1 MAINN
6 KRITVSDLDFDSIK
20 ANLKTFLQGQS
31 EFSDYDFEGS
41 GLSVLLDVLAYNTHY
56 NGVYTNLAVNEMFLD
71 SASKRASVVSLA
83 KMLGYVP
90 RSAKCSSAIVNA
102 TITAPTAAPGTVT
115 LPANQAFNTS
125 IDGVSYTF
133 YNRSAVTVAR
143 NTAGNYTFANLPIVE
158 GTPLQYKY
166 TVAAG
171 VRYILPNA
179 NIDID
184 TLTVR
189 VQENANSDLF
199 EVHTR
204 AENLTEATT
213 STRVYFIKEIDDG
226 LYEISFGDGVIGRQ
240 LDNGNVIT
248 LDYFVSNLDNANGAS
263 NFTYGGSSLLGSS
276 LSVSIV
282 SRATGGAASEGIDS
296 IKFNAPRLYAAQNR
310 AVTPDDYKAIILS
323 QFPDAASVAVWGGE
337 DNDPPIYGKTYICVK
352 PNDASKLTNLQKE
365 FIVNN
370 ILNQRNIVSITP
382 EIIDPEYFNI
392 KVTCFVYYNP
402 RETTK
407 TPTQIETIV
416 KNQILNYNDT
426 ELEKFDGVL
435 RFSKLSRIIDAA
447 DPAITNN
454 ISRIMVRRQFTPVF
468 NISSEYKLNLIN
480 PISQDGGKQG
490 DVFASTGFFI
500 PNSTLVHYLDD
511 DSFGN
516 VRLYYNGPDGTI
528 ADRVIVNP
536 SIGTIEYEAGRVVVR
551 NLTITALNDVIF
563 EMQVKPESYDV
574 VSALNQIVQ
583 IDPTLLT
590 VEAIADQT
598 SNGDLRA
605 GYNYDFQSIRS

>member
-6 KRITVSDLDFDSIK
+6 KRITVSDLDFDTIK

-90 RSAKCSSAIVNA
+90 RSAKCATAVVNVTVTSPTSS
-102 TITAPTAAPGTVT
+102 PGTVT

-133 YNRSAVTVAR
+133 YNRSAVTTAR
-143 NTAGNYTFANLPIVE
+143 NTAGNYTFSNLTIVE

-166 TVAAG
+166 TVANG
-171 VRYILPNA
+171 VRYIIPNA
-179 NIDID
+179 NMDID

-199 EVHTR
+199 EVFVR
-204 AENLTEATT
+204 AETITEATG
-213 STRVYFIKEIDDG
+213 STKVYFIKEIDDG
-226 LYEISFGDGVIGRQ
+226 LYEISFGDGVIGHPIN
-240 LDNGNVIT
+240 NGNVVT
-248 LDYFVSNLDNANGAS
+248 LDYLVSDLDAPNTAS
-263 NFTYGGSSLLGSS
+263 NFTYGGVNLLGSG
-276 LSVSIV
+276 LSVTTV
-282 SRATGGAASEGIDS
+282 SRATGGAASEDINS

-323 QFPDAASVAVWGGE
+323 QFPEAASVAVWGGE
-337 DNDPPIYGKTYICVK
+337 DNDPPVYGKTYICIK
-352 PNDASKLTNLQKE
+352 PQEASKLTNLQKE
-365 FIVNN
+365 FVVNN
-370 ILNQRNIVSITP
+370 ILQQRNIVSITP

-392 KVTCFVYYNP
+392 KVTSFVYYNP

-416 KNQILNYNDT
+416 RDAIMNYNNT

-454 ISRIMVRRQFTPVF
+454 TSRIMVRRQFAPAY

-500 PNSTLVHYLDD
+500 PNSTQVHYLDD
-511 DSFGN
+511 DANGN
-516 VRLYYNGPDGTI
+516 VRLYYVGPNFDK
-528 ADRVIVNP
+528 VIVDP

-551 NLTITALNDVIF
+551 NLTITALDDVIF

-583 IDPTLLT
+583 IDPTLLI

-598 SNGDLRA
+598 ANGDLRA

>member
-6 KRITVSDLDFDSIK
+6 KRITVSDLDFDTIK

-31 EFSDYDFEGS
+31 EFTDYDFEGS

-90 RSAKCSSAIVNA
+90 RSAKCAVAVVNA
-102 TITAPTAAPGTVT
+102 TITAPTSSPSTVT
-115 LPANQAFNTS
+115 LPANQSFNTS

-133 YNRSAVTVAR
+133 YNRSAVTTAR
-143 NTAGNYTFANLPIVE
+143 NTAGNYTFSNLSIIE

-171 VRYILPNA
+171 VRYIIPNA
-179 NIDID
+179 NMDID

-189 VQENANSDLF
+189 VQENANADLF
-199 EVHTR
+199 EVYTR
-204 AENLTEATT
+204 AESLTDVTP
-213 STRVYFIKEIDDG
+213 STKVYFIKEIDDG
-226 LYEISFGDGVIGRQ
+226 LYEISFGNGIIGNQ

-248 LDYFVSNLDNANGAS
+248 LDYFVSGLEAPNGAN
-263 NFTYGGSSLLGSS
+263 NFSYGGTSLLGSN
-276 LSVSIV
+276 LSTSIV
-282 SRATGGAASEGIDS
+282 SRASGGASSENIDS
-296 IKFNAPRLYAAQNR
+296 IKFNAPRMYAAQNR

-323 QFPDAASVAVWGGE
+323 QFPEASSVSVWGGE
-337 DNDPPIYGKTYICVK
+337 DNDPPIYGKTFICVK
-352 PNDASKLTNLQKE
+352 PRDANKLTNLQKE
-365 FIVNN
+365 IIVNN
-370 ILNQRNIVSITP
+370 ILEQKNIVSITP

-402 RETTK
+402 RETIK

-416 KNQILNYNDT
+416 KDAILNYNAT

-435 RFSKLSRIIDAA
+435 RFSKLSRIIDSA

-454 ISRIMVRRQFTPVF
+454 TSRIMVRRQFAPVY

-500 PNSTLVHYLDD
+500 PNSTRVHYLDD
-511 DSFGN
+511 DAVGN
-516 VRLYYNGPDGTI
+516 IRLYYVGPNFDK
-528 ADRVIVNP
+528 VIVDP

-551 NLTITALNDVIF
+551 NLTITALDDVIF

-598 SNGDLRA
+598 ANGDLRA

>member
-1 MAINN
+1 MATNN
-6 KRITVSDLDFDSIK
+6 KRITVSDLDFDTIK

-56 NGVYTNLAVNEMFLD
+56 NGIYTNLAVNEVFLD

-90 RSAKCSSAIVNA
+90 RSAKCATAVVNA
-102 TITAPTAAPGTVT
+102 TITSPTSSPSTVT

-133 YNRSAVTVAR
+133 YNRSAVTTAR
-143 NTAGNYTFANLPIVE
+143 NTSGNYTFSNLNIVE

-171 VRYILPNA
+171 VRYIIPNA
-179 NIDID
+179 NMDID

-189 VQENANSDLF
+189 VQENANSDF
-199 EVHTR
+199 FQVYTR
-204 AENLTEATT
+204 AQSLTDASSTT
-213 STRVYFIKEIDDG
+213 KVYFIKEIDDG
-226 LYEISFGDGVIGRQ
+226 LYEISFGDGVIGQQ
-240 LDNGNVIT
+240 LNNGNVIT
-248 LDYFVSNLDNANGAS
+248 LDYFVSGLADANSAG
-263 NFTYGGSSLLGSS
+263 NFTYGGTSLLGSN
-276 LSVSIV
+276 LSVTTV
-282 SRATGGAASEGIDS
+282 SRAMGGASPEDINS
-296 IKFNAPRLYAAQNR
+296 IKYNAPRMYAAQNR

-323 QFPDAASVAVWGGE
+323 QFPEAASVAVWGGE
-337 DNDPPIYGKTYICVK
+337 DNDPPVYGKTFICIK
-352 PNDASKLTNLQKE
+352 PRDASKLTNLQKA
-365 FIVNN
+365 FVVNN
-370 ILNQRNIVSITP
+370 ILEQRNIVSITP

-392 KVTCFVYYNP
+392 KVTSFVYYNP

-416 KNQILNYNDT
+416 KDAILNYNAT

-435 RFSKLSRIIDAA
+435 RFSKLSRIIDSA

-454 ISRIMVRRQFTPVF
+454 TSRIMVRRQFAPVY

-490 DVFASTGFFI
+490 DVFASTGFFV
-500 PNSTLVHYLDD
+500 PNSTRVHYLDD
-511 DSFGN
+511 DANGN
-516 VRLYYNGPDGTI
+516 IRLYYIGPNFDKVI
-528 ADRVIVNP
+528 ADP
-536 SIGTIEYEAGRVVVR
+536 AIGTIDYEAGRVVVR
-551 NLTITALNDVIF
+551 NLTITALDDVIF

-583 IDPTLLT
+583 IDPTILI

-598 SNGDLRA
+598 ANGDLRA

>member
-90 RSAKCSSAIVNA
+90 RSAKCATAIVNA
-102 TITAPTAAPGTVT
+102 TVTSPTSFPGTIT

-133 YNRSAVTVAR
+133 YNRSDVTVAR
-143 NTAGNYTFANLPIVE
+143 DTNGNYTFTNLPIVE

-166 TVAAG
+166 TVADG
-171 VRYILPNA
+171 LRYIVPNA
-179 NIDID
+179 NVDID

-189 VQENANSDLF
+189 IQENANSDLF
-199 EVHTR
+199 EVYTR
-204 AENLTEATT
+204 SEKITDVT
-213 STRVYFIKEIDDG
+213 STTKVYFIKEIDDG
-226 LYEISFGDGVIGRQ
+226 LYEISFGNGILGTE
-240 LDNGNVIT
+240 LAIGNVVTI
-248 LDYFVSNLDNANGAS
+248 DYFVSSLDAPNSAF
-263 NFTYGGSSLLGSS
+263 NFTYGGSSLFGGG
-276 LSVSIV
+276 LSVTTT
-282 SRATGGAASEGIDS
+282 SRATGGASSEDINS
-296 IKFNAPRLYAAQNR
+296 IKFNAPRMYSAQNR

-323 QFPDAASVAVWGGE
+323 QFPEAASVSVWGGE
-337 DNDPPIYGKTYICVK
+337 DNDPPIYGKTFICIK
-352 PNDASKLTNLQKE
+352 PTDANKLTTLQKQ
-365 FIVNN
+365 FITNN
-370 ILNQRNIVSITP
+370 ILEQRNIVSITP
-382 EIIDPEYFNI
+382 ELVDPEYFNI
-392 KVTCFVYYNP
+392 KVTSFVYYNP

-407 TPTQIETIV
+407 TTSQIETIV
-416 KNQILNYNDT
+416 KNAILNYNTT
-426 ELEKFDGVL
+426 ELERFSGVL
-435 RFSKLSRIIDAA
+435 RFSKLSRIIDSA

-454 ISRIMVRRQFTPVF
+454 TTRIMVRREFTPVY
-468 NISSEYKLNLIN
+468 NISSQYKLNLIN

-490 DVFASTGFFI
+490 EVFLSTGFYI
-500 PNSTLVHYLDD
+500 PNSTEVHYLDD
-511 DSFGN
+511 DSNGN
-516 VRLYYNGPDGTI
+516 IRLYYVSSNFDK
-528 ADRVIVNP
+528 VIVNP

-551 NLTITALNDVIF
+551 NLIITALDDPIF
-563 EMQVKPESYDV
+563 ELQVKPESYDV

-583 IDPTLLT
+583 IDPTLLV

-598 SNGDLRA
+598 ANGDLRA
-605 GYNYDFQSIRS
+605 GYNYEFQSIRS

>member
-6 KRITVSDLDFDSIK
+6 KRITVSDLDFDTIK
-20 ANLKTFLQGQS
+20 ANLKTFLQGQT

-90 RSAKCSSAIVNA
+90 RSAKCATAVVNA
-102 TITAPTAAPGTVT
+102 TITAPTSSPSTIT
-115 LPANQAFNTS
+115 LPVNQPFNTS

-133 YNRSAVTVAR
+133 YNRSAVTTAR
-143 NTAGNYTFANLPIVE
+143 NTAGNYTFSNLSIVE
-158 GTPLQYKY
+158 GTPLEFKY
-166 TVAAG
+166 TAATG
-171 VRYILPNA
+171 VRYIIPNA
-179 NIDID
+179 NMDID

-189 VQENANSDLF
+189 VQENANSDIF
-199 EVHTR
+199 QVYTR
-204 AENLTEATT
+204 AESLTDVTPTT
-213 STRVYFIKEIDDG
+213 KVYFIKEIDDG
-226 LYEISFGDGVIGRQ
+226 LYEISFGNGILGNEIVT
-240 LDNGNVIT
+240 GNVIT
-248 LDYFVSNLDNANGAS
+248 LNYFVSNLDAPNSAF
-263 NFTYGGSSLLGSS
+263 NFTYGGTSLLGSN
-276 LSVSIV
+276 LSTTTV
-282 SRATGGAASEGIDS
+282 SRATGGAASEDINS
-296 IKFNAPRLYAAQNR
+296 IKFNAPRMYAAQNR
-310 AVTPDDYKAIILS
+310 AVTPEDYKAIILS
-323 QFPDAASVAVWGGE
+323 QFPEASSVAVWGGE
-337 DNDPPIYGKTYICVK
+337 NNDPPIYGKTFICVK
-352 PNDASKLTNLQKE
+352 PRDANKLTNLQKE
-365 FIVNN
+365 IIVNN
-370 ILNQRNIVSITP
+370 ILDQRNIVSITP

-392 KVTCFVYYNP
+392 KVTSFVYYNP

-416 KNQILNYNDT
+416 KDAILNYNNTD
-426 ELEKFDGVL
+426 LEKFDGVL

-447 DPAITNN
+447 DPAIVNN
-454 ISRIMVRRQFTPVF
+454 TSRIMVRRQFAPVY

-500 PNSTLVHYLDD
+500 PNSTRVHYLDD
-511 DSFGN
+511 DAVGN
-516 VRLYYNGPDGTI
+516 IRLYYIGPNFDK
-528 ADRVIVNP
+528 VIVDA
-536 SIGTIEYEAGRVVVR
+536 SIGTIDYEAGRVVVR
-551 NLTITALNDVIF
+551 NLTITALDDVIF

-583 IDPTLLT
+583 IDPTLLI

-598 SNGDLRA
+598 INGDLRA

>member
-56 NGVYTNLAVNEMFLD
+56 NGVYTNLAVNEVFLD

-90 RSAKCSSAIVNA
+90 RSAKCARAVVNA
-102 TITAPTAAPGTVT
+102 TITAPTSSPGTVT

-133 YNRSAVTVAR
+133 YNRSAVTTAR
-143 NTAGNYTFANLPIVE
+143 NTAGNYAFSNLSIVE

-171 VRYILPNA
+171 VRYIIPNA
-179 NIDID
+179 NMDID

-189 VQENANSDLF
+189 VQENANADLF
-199 EVHTR
+199 EVYTR
-204 AENLTEATT
+204 AESLTAAT
-213 STRVYFIKEIDDG
+213 STTKVYFIKEIDDG
-226 LYEISFGDGVIGRQ
+226 LYEISFGDGVLGQQ

-248 LDYFVSNLDNANGAS
+248 LDYFVSDLEAANSAG
-263 NFTYGGSSLLGSS
+263 NFTYGGTSLLGSG
-276 LSVSIV
+276 LSVTTV
-282 SRATGGAASEGIDS
+282 SRATGGASPEDINS
-296 IKFNAPRLYAAQNR
+296 IKFNAPRMYAAQNR

-323 QFPDAASVAVWGGE
+323 QFPEAASVAVWGGE
-337 DNDPPIYGKTYICVK
+337 DNDPPVFGKTFICIK
-352 PNDASKLTNLQKE
+352 PQEASKLTNLQKE
-365 FIVNN
+365 FVVNN
-370 ILNQRNIVSITP
+370 ILEQRNIVSITP

-392 KVTCFVYYNP
+392 KVTSFVYYNP

-416 KNQILNYNDT
+416 KDAILNYNAT

-435 RFSKLSRIIDAA
+435 RFSKLSRIIDSA
-447 DPAITNN
+447 DPAIINN
-454 ISRIMVRRQFTPVF
+454 TSRIMVRRQFAPVF

-500 PNSTLVHYLDD
+500 PNSTQVHYLDD
-511 DSFGN
+511 DAVGN
-516 VRLYYNGPDGTI
+516 VRLYYVGPNFDK
-528 ADRVIVNP
+528 VIVDP

-551 NLTITALNDVIF
+551 NLTITALDDVIF

-583 IDPTLLT
+583 IDPTLLI

-598 SNGDLRA
+598 ANGDLRA

>member
-1 MAINN
+1 MATNN
-6 KRITVSDLDFDSIK
+6 KRITVSDLDFDTIK

-56 NGVYTNLAVNEMFLD
+56 NGVYTNLAVNEVFLD

-90 RSAKCSSAIVNA
+90 RSAKCATAIVNT
-102 TITAPTAAPGTVT
+102 TITAPTSSPGTVT

-133 YNRSAVTVAR
+133 YNRSAVTTAR
-143 NTAGNYTFANLPIVE
+143 NTAGNYVFSNLPIVE

-166 TVAAG
+166 TVASG
-171 VRYILPNA
+171 VRYIIPNA
-179 NIDID
+179 NMDID

-189 VQENANSDLF
+189 VQENANADF
-199 EVHTR
+199 FQVYTR
-204 AENLTEATT
+204 AESLTDAT
-213 STRVYFIKEIDDG
+213 STTKVYFIKEIDDG
-226 LYEISFGDGVIGRQ
+226 LYEISFGDGVLGQQ

-248 LDYFVSNLDNANGAS
+248 LDYFVSGLETANTAG
-263 NFTYGGSSLLGSS
+263 NFTYGGTSLLGSG
-276 LSVSIV
+276 LSVTTV
-282 SRATGGAASEGIDS
+282 SRAVGGASPEDINS
-296 IKFNAPRLYAAQNR
+296 IKYNAPRMYAAQNR

-323 QFPDAASVAVWGGE
+323 QFPEAASVSVWGGE
-337 DNDPPIYGKTYICVK
+337 DNDPPIYGKTFICVK
-352 PNDASKLTNLQKE
+352 PRDASKLTNLQKE

-370 ILNQRNIVSITP
+370 ILQQRNIVSITP

-392 KVTCFVYYNP
+392 KVTSFVYYNP

-416 KNQILNYNDT
+416 KDAILNYNAT

-435 RFSKLSRIIDAA
+435 RFSKLSRIIDSA
-447 DPAITNN
+447 DPAIINN
-454 ISRIMVRRQFTPVF
+454 TSRIMVRRQFAPVY

-500 PNSTLVHYLDD
+500 PNSTRVHYLDD
-511 DSFGN
+511 DANGN
-516 VRLYYNGPDGTI
+516 IRLYYIGPNFDKVI
-528 ADRVIVNP
+528 ADP
-536 SIGTIEYEAGRVVVR
+536 AIGTIEYEAGRVIVR
-551 NLTITALNDVIF
+551 NLTITALDDVIF

-583 IDPTLLT
+583 IDPTLLI

-598 SNGDLRA
+598 ANGDLRA

>member
-1 MAINN
+1 MATNN

-41 GLSVLLDVLAYNTHY
+41 GFAVLLDVLAYNTHY
-56 NGVYTNLAVNEMFLD
+56 NGIYTNLAVNEVFLD

-90 RSAKCSSAIVNA
+90 RSAKCATAVVNA
-102 TITAPTAAPGTVT
+102 QITAPTSSPSTVT

-125 IDGVSYTF
+125 IDGQSYTF
-133 YNRSAVTVAR
+133 YNRSAVTTSR
-143 NTAGNYTFANLPIVE
+143 NTAGNYAFPNLVLVE
-158 GTPLQYKY
+158 GTPLQFKY
-166 TVAAG
+166 TVAPG
-171 VRYILPNA
+171 VRYVIPNA
-179 NIDID
+179 NMDID

-189 VQENANSDLF
+189 VQENANSSLF
-199 EVHTR
+199 EVFTR
-204 AENLTEATT
+204 AESLTSTTATT
-213 STRVYFIKEIDDG
+213 KVYFIKEIDDG
-226 LYEISFGDGVIGRQ
+226 LYEVSFGNGIIGQ
-240 LDNGNVIT
+240 ALSNGNVIT
-248 LDYFVSNLDNANGAS
+248 FDYFVSELDEPNKAS
-263 NFTYGGSSLLGSS
+263 NFTYGGTSLLGST
-276 LSVSIV
+276 LSVTTV
-282 SRATGGAASEGIDS
+282 SAAAGGAPAEDINS
-296 IKFNAPRLYAAQNR
+296 IKFNAPRMYAAQNR

-323 QFPDAASVAVWGGE
+323 QFPEAASVAVWGGE
-337 DNDPPIYGKTYICVK
+337 DNDPPVYGKTFICIK
-352 PNDASKLTNLQKE
+352 PRDASKLTNLQKE
-365 FIVNN
+365 FVVNN
-370 ILNQRNIVSITP
+370 ILEQRNIVSITP

-392 KVTCFVYYNP
+392 KVTSFVYYNP

-416 KNQILNYNDT
+416 KDAILNYNAT

-435 RFSKLSRIIDAA
+435 RFSKLSRIIDSA

-454 ISRIMVRRQFTPVF
+454 TSRIMVRRQFAPVY

-500 PNSTLVHYLDD
+500 PNSTQVHYLDD

-516 VRLYYNGPDGTI
+516 VRLYYIGPNFDK
-528 ADRVIVNP
+528 VIVNP

-551 NLTITALNDVIF
+551 NLTITSLDDVIF

-583 IDPTLLT
+583 IDPTLLE

-598 SNGDLRA
+598 ANGDLRA

>member
-6 KRITVSDLDFDSIK
+6 KRITVSDLDFDTIK
-20 ANLKTFLQGQS
+20 ANLKTFLQGQT

-90 RSAKCSSAIVNA
+90 RSAKCATAVVNA
-102 TITAPTAAPGTVT
+102 TITAPTSSPSTIT
-115 LPANQAFNTS
+115 LPVNQPFNTS

-133 YNRSAVTVAR
+133 YNRSAVTTAR
-143 NTAGNYTFANLPIVE
+143 NTAGNYTFSNLSIVE
-158 GTPLQYKY
+158 GTPLEFKY
-166 TVAAG
+166 TAATG
-171 VRYILPNA
+171 VRYIIPNA
-179 NIDID
+179 NMDID

-189 VQENANSDLF
+189 VQENANSDIF
-199 EVHTR
+199 QVYTR
-204 AENLTEATT
+204 AESLTDVTPTT
-213 STRVYFIKEIDDG
+213 KVYFIKEIDDG
-226 LYEISFGDGVIGRQ
+226 LYEISFGNGILGNEIVT
-240 LDNGNVIT
+240 GNVIT
-248 LDYFVSNLDNANGAS
+248 LNYFVSNLDAPNSAF
-263 NFTYGGSSLLGSS
+263 NFTYGGTSLLGSN
-276 LSVSIV
+276 LSTTTV
-282 SRATGGAASEGIDS
+282 SRATGGAASEDINS
-296 IKFNAPRLYAAQNR
+296 IKFNAPRMYAAQNR
-310 AVTPDDYKAIILS
+310 AVTPEDYKAIILS
-323 QFPDAASVAVWGGE
+323 QFPEASSVAVWGGE
-337 DNDPPIYGKTYICVK
+337 NNDPPIYGKTFICVK
-352 PNDASKLTNLQKE
+352 PRDANKLTNLQKE
-365 FIVNN
+365 IIVNN
-370 ILNQRNIVSITP
+370 ILDQRNIVSITP

-392 KVTCFVYYNP
+392 KVTSFVYYNP

-416 KNQILNYNDT
+416 KDAILNYNNTD
-426 ELEKFDGVL
+426 LEKFDGVL

-447 DPAITNN
+447 DPAIVNN
-454 ISRIMVRRQFTPVF
+454 TSRIMVRRQFAPVY

-500 PNSTLVHYLDD
+500 PNSTRVHYLDD
-511 DSFGN
+511 DAAGN
-516 VRLYYNGPDGTI
+516 IRLYYVGPNFDK
-528 ADRVIVNP
+528 VIVDA
-536 SIGTIEYEAGRVVVR
+536 SIGTIDYEAGRVVVR
-551 NLTITALNDVIF
+551 NLTITALDDVIF

-583 IDPTLLT
+583 IDPTLLI

-598 SNGDLRA
+598 INGDLRA

>member
-6 KRITVSDLDFDSIK
+6 KRITVSDLDFDTIK

-56 NGVYTNLAVNEMFLD
+56 NGVYTNLAVNEVFLD

-90 RSAKCSSAIVNA
+90 RSAKCARAVVNA
-102 TITAPTAAPGTVT
+102 TITTPTSSPSTVT

-133 YNRSAVTVAR
+133 YNRSAVTAAR
-143 NTAGNYTFANLPIVE
+143 NTAGNYVFSNLPIVE

-166 TVAAG
+166 TVASG
-171 VRYILPNA
+171 VRYIIPNA
-179 NIDID
+179 NMDID

-189 VQENANSDLF
+189 VQENANTDF
-199 EVHTR
+199 FQVYTR
-204 AENLTEATT
+204 AESLTAASSTT
-213 STRVYFIKEIDDG
+213 KVYFIKEIDDG
-226 LYEISFGDGVIGRQ
+226 LYEISFGDGVIGQQ

-248 LDYFVSNLDNANGAS
+248 LDYFVSGLETANTAGD
-263 NFTYGGSSLLGSS
+263 FTYGGTSLLGSS
-276 LSVSIV
+276 LSVTTV
-282 SRATGGAASEGIDS
+282 SRATGGASPEDINS
-296 IKFNAPRLYAAQNR
+296 IKFNAPRMYAAQNR
-310 AVTPDDYKAIILS
+310 AVTPEDYKAIILS
-323 QFPDAASVAVWGGE
+323 QFPEASSVTVWGGE
-337 DNDPPIYGKTYICVK
+337 DNDPPVYGKTFICIK
-352 PNDASKLTNLQKE
+352 PRDASKLTNLQKQ
-365 FIVNN
+365 FVVNN
-370 ILNQRNIVSITP
+370 ILEQRNIVSITP

-392 KVTCFVYYNP
+392 KVTSFVYYNP

-416 KNQILNYNDT
+416 KDAILNYNAT

-435 RFSKLSRIIDAA
+435 RFSKLSRIIDSA
-447 DPAITNN
+447 DPAIVNN
-454 ISRIMVRRQFTPVF
+454 TSRIMVRRQFAPVF
-468 NISSEYKLNLIN
+468 NISSEYRLNLIN

-500 PNSTLVHYLDD
+500 PNSTQVHYLDD

-516 VRLYYNGPDGTI
+516 IRLYYIGPNFDKVI
-528 ADRVIVNP
+528 ADP
-536 SIGTIEYEAGRVVVR
+536 AIGTIEYEAGRVVVR
-551 NLTITALNDVIF
+551 NLTITALDDVIF

-583 IDPTLLT
+583 IDPTLLQ

-598 SNGDLRA
+598 INGDLRA

>member
-6 KRITVSDLDFDSIK
+6 KRITVSDLDFDTIK

-56 NGVYTNLAVNEMFLD
+56 NGIYTNLAVNEMFLD

-90 RSAKCSSAIVNA
+90 RSAKCATAVVNA
-102 TITAPTAAPGTVT
+102 SVTAPTSNPSTVT

-133 YNRSAVTVAR
+133 YNTSAITTAR
-143 NTAGNYTFANLPIVE
+143 NTSGNYVFSNLNIIE

-166 TVAAG
+166 TAAPG
-171 VRYILPNA
+171 VRYIIPNA
-179 NIDID
+179 NIDIN

-189 VQENANSDLF
+189 VQETANSDLF
-199 EVHTR
+199 QVFTR
-204 AENLTEATT
+204 AERITEVTSLTK
-213 STRVYFIKEIDDG
+213 VYFIKEIDDG
-226 LYEISFGDGVIGRQ
+226 LYEISFGDGIIGHPVE
-240 LDNGNVIT
+240 NGNVIT
-248 LDYFVSNLDNANGAS
+248 LDYFVSSLEEPNSAS
-263 NFTYGGSSLLGSS
+263 NFTYGGTSLLGSN
-276 LSVSIV
+276 LSVTTV
-282 SRATGGAASEGIDS
+282 SRATGGASPEDINS
-296 IKFNAPRLYAAQNR
+296 IKYNAPRMYAAQNR

-323 QFPDAASVAVWGGE
+323 QFPEAASVSVWGGE
-337 DNDPPIYGKTYICVK
+337 NNDPPIYGKTFICIK
-352 PNDASKLTNLQKE
+352 PRDASKLTNLQKD

-370 ILNQRNIVSITP
+370 ILEQRNIVSITP
-382 EIIDPEYFNI
+382 QIIDPEYFNV
-392 KVTCFVYYNP
+392 KVTSFVYYNP

-407 TPTQIETIV
+407 TASQIETIV
-416 KNQILNYNDT
+416 KDAILNYNITD
-426 ELEKFDGVL
+426 LEKFDGVL
-435 RFSKLSRIIDAA
+435 RFSKLSRIIDSA
-447 DPAITNN
+447 DPAIINN
-454 ISRIMVRRQFTPVF
+454 TTRIMVRRQFAPVY

-490 DVFASTGFFI
+490 DVFSSTGFFI
-500 PNSTLVHYLDD
+500 PNSTKVHYLDD
-511 DSFGN
+511 DGKGN
-516 VRLYYNGPDGTI
+516 VRLYYVGPNFDK
-528 ADRVIVNP
+528 VIVNP
-536 SIGTIEYEAGRVVVR
+536 SIGTIEYEVGRVVVR
-551 NLTITALNDVIF
+551 NLTITALADVIF

-574 VSALNQIVQ
+574 ISALNQIVQ

-598 SNGDLRA
+598 INGDLRA
-605 GYNYDFQSIRS
+605 GYNYEFQSIRS

>member
-1 MAINN
+1 MTPNN
-6 KRITVSDLDFDSIK
+6 KRITVSDLDFDAIK

-83 KMLGYVP
+83 KTLGYFP
-90 RSAKCSSAIVNA
+90 RSAKCATAIVNV
-102 TITAPTAAPGTVT
+102 TVTSPTSSPGTVT
-115 LPANQAFNTS
+115 LPANQTFNTS

-133 YNRSAVTVAR
+133 YNRSAVTTAR
-143 NTAGNYTFANLPIVE
+143 NTAGNYAFTNLTIVE
-158 GTPLQYKY
+158 GTPLQFKY
-166 TVAAG
+166 TAANG
-171 VRYILPNA
+171 VRYIIPNA
-179 NIDID
+179 NMDID

-199 EVHTR
+199 EVFTR
-204 AENLTEATT
+204 GDSITEVNSLTK
-213 STRVYFIKEIDDG
+213 VYFIKEIDDG
-226 LYEISFGDGVIGRQ
+226 LYEISFGNDTIGASIN
-240 LDNGNVIT
+240 NGNVVT
-248 LDYFVSNLDNANGAS
+248 LDYFVSDLDAPNSAN
-263 NFTYGGSSLLGSS
+263 NFTYGGVSLLGSG
-276 LSVSIV
+276 LSVTTV
-282 SRATGGAASEGIDS
+282 SSASGGAASEDINS

-323 QFPDAASVAVWGGE
+323 EFPEAASVAVWGGE
-337 DNDPPIYGKTYICVK
+337 DNDPPVFGKTYICIK
-352 PNDASKLTNLQKE
+352 PRDANKLTNLQKE
-365 FIVNN
+365 FVTTN
-370 ILNQRNIVSITP
+370 ILQRRNVVSITP
-382 EIIDPEYFNI
+382 EIIDPEYFNV
-392 KVTCFVYYNP
+392 KVTSFVYYNP

-416 KNQILNYNDT
+416 KDAILNYNST

-435 RFSKLSRIIDAA
+435 RFSKLSRIIDSA
-447 DPAITNN
+447 DPAIVNN
-454 ISRIMVRRQFTPVF
+454 TSRIMVRRQFTPVY

-490 DVFASTGFFI
+490 DVFSSTGFFI
-500 PNSTLVHYLDD
+500 PNSTKVHYLDD
-511 DSFGN
+511 DALGN
-516 VRLYYNGPDGTI
+516 VRLYYIGPNFDK
-528 ADRVIVNP
+528 VIVNP
-536 SIGTIEYEAGRVVVR
+536 KIGTIEYAIGRVVVR
-551 NLTITALNDVIF
+551 NLTITALDDVIF

-583 IDPTLLT
+583 IDPTLLR

-598 SNGDLRA
+598 INGDLRA

>member
-1 MAINN
+1 MATNN
-6 KRITVSDLDFDSIK
+6 KRITVSDLDFDTIK

-56 NGVYTNLAVNEMFLD
+56 NGVYTNLAVNEVFLD

-90 RSAKCSSAIVNA
+90 RSAKCARAVVNA
-102 TITAPTAAPGTVT
+102 TITAPTSSPSTIT

-133 YNRSAVTVAR
+133 YNRSAVTTAR
-143 NTAGNYTFANLPIVE
+143 NTAGNYVFSNLPIVE

-171 VRYILPNA
+171 VRYIIPNA
-179 NIDID
+179 NMDID

-189 VQENANSDLF
+189 VQENSNADLF
-199 EVHTR
+199 EVYTR
-204 AENLTEATT
+204 AESLTDATSVT
-213 STRVYFIKEIDDG
+213 KVYFIKEIDDG
-226 LYEISFGDGVIGRQ
+226 LYEISFGDGVIGQQ

-248 LDYFVSNLDNANGAS
+248 LDYFVSNLEAANSAG
-263 NFTYGGSSLLGSS
+263 NFTYGGTSLLGSN
-276 LSVSIV
+276 LSVTTV
-282 SRATGGAASEGIDS
+282 SRATGGASPEDINS
-296 IKFNAPRLYAAQNR
+296 IKFNAPRMYAAQNR

-323 QFPDAASVAVWGGE
+323 QFPEAASVAVWGGE
-337 DNDPPIYGKTYICVK
+337 DNDPPVFGKTYICIK
-352 PNDASKLTNLQKE
+352 PRDASKLTNLQKE
-365 FIVNN
+365 FVVNN
-370 ILNQRNIVSITP
+370 ILEQRNIVSITP

-392 KVTCFVYYNP
+392 KVTSFVYYNP

-416 KNQILNYNDT
+416 KDAILNYNAT

-435 RFSKLSRIIDAA
+435 RFSKLSRIIDSA
-447 DPAITNN
+447 DPAIINN
-454 ISRIMVRRQFTPVF
+454 TSRIMVRRQFAPVY

-516 VRLYYNGPDGTI
+516 IRLYYVGPNFDK
-528 ADRVIVNP
+528 VIVNP

-551 NLTITALNDVIF
+551 NLTITALDDVIF

-583 IDPTLLT
+583 IDPTLLI

-598 SNGDLRA
+598 ANGDLRA

>member
-1 MAINN
+1 MATNN

-56 NGVYTNLAVNEMFLD
+56 NGVYTNLAVNEVFLD

-90 RSAKCSSAIVNA
+90 RSAKCARAVVNA
-102 TITAPTAAPGTVT
+102 TISSPTSSPSTVT

-133 YNRSAVTVAR
+133 YNRSAVTTAR
-143 NTAGNYTFANLPIVE
+143 NTAGNYTFSNLPIVE

-171 VRYILPNA
+171 VRYIIPNA
-179 NIDID
+179 NMDID

-189 VQENANSDLF
+189 VQENANSDF
-199 EVHTR
+199 FQVYTR
-204 AENLTEATT
+204 AESLTDASSTT
-213 STRVYFIKEIDDG
+213 KVYFIKEIDDG
-226 LYEISFGDGVIGRQ
+226 LYEISFGDGVLGQQ
-240 LDNGNVIT
+240 LNNGNVIT
-248 LDYFVSNLDNANGAS
+248 LDYFVSGLETANTAG
-263 NFTYGGSSLLGSS
+263 NFTYGGTSLLGSN
-276 LSVSIV
+276 LSVTTV
-282 SRATGGAASEGIDS
+282 SRAMGGASPEDINS
-296 IKFNAPRLYAAQNR
+296 IKYNAPRMYAAQNR

-323 QFPDAASVAVWGGE
+323 QFPEASSVSVWGGE
-337 DNDPPIYGKTYICVK
+337 DNDPPIYGKTFICVK
-352 PNDASKLTNLQKE
+352 PRDASKLTNLQKE

-370 ILNQRNIVSITP
+370 ILQQRNIVSITP

-416 KNQILNYNDT
+416 KDAILNYNAT

-435 RFSKLSRIIDAA
+435 RFSKLSRIIDSA

-454 ISRIMVRRQFTPVF
+454 TSRIMVRRQFAPVY

-500 PNSTLVHYLDD
+500 PNSTRVHYLDD
-511 DSFGN
+511 DANGN
-516 VRLYYNGPDGTI
+516 IRLYYIGPNFDKVI
-528 ADRVIVNP
+528 ADP
-536 SIGTIEYEAGRVVVR
+536 SIGTIEYEAGRVIVR
-551 NLTITALNDVIF
+551 NLTITALDDVIF

-583 IDPTLLT
+583 IDPTLLQ

-598 SNGDLRA
+598 ANGDLRA

>member
-6 KRITVSDLDFDSIK
+6 KRITVSDLDFDAIK

-71 SASKRASVVSLA
+71 SATKRASVVSLA

-90 RSAKCSSAIVNA
+90 RSAKCATAVVNA
-102 TITAPTAAPGTVT
+102 TITAPTSTPSTVT

-125 IDGVSYTF
+125 IDGVTHTF
-133 YNRSAVTVAR
+133 YNKSAVTVAR
-143 NTAGNYTFANLPIVE
+143 NTAGNYAFSNLHIVQ

-166 TVAAG
+166 TAAAG
-171 VRYILPNA
+171 VRYIIPNA
-179 NIDID
+179 NMDID

-189 VQENANSDLF
+189 VQENANADLF
-199 EVHTR
+199 EVYTR
-204 AENLTEATT
+204 AEKITDVSGL
-213 STRVYFIKEIDDG
+213 TRVYFIKEIDDG
-226 LYEISFGDGVIGRQ
+226 LYEISFGDGVIGNP
-240 LDNGNVIT
+240 LDAGNVIT
-248 LDYFVSNLDNANGAS
+248 LDYFVSDLGDSNGAG
-263 NFTYGGSSLLGSS
+263 NFTYGGVSLLGSN
-276 LSVSIV
+276 LSVTTV
-282 SRATGGAASEGIDS
+282 SRATGGAASEDIDS
-296 IKFNAPRLYAAQNR
+296 IKFNAPRMYAAQNR
-310 AVTPDDYKAIILS
+310 AVTPDDYKTIILS
-323 QFPDAASVAVWGGE
+323 QFPEAASVAVWGGE
-337 DNDPPIYGKTYICVK
+337 DNDPPVYGKTYICIK
-352 PNDASKLTNLQKE
+352 PRDANKLTNLQKE
-365 FIVNN
+365 IIVNN
-370 ILNQRNIVSITP
+370 ILAQRNIVSITP

-392 KVTCFVYYNP
+392 KVTSFVYYNP

-407 TPTQIETIV
+407 TATQIETIV
-416 KNQILNYNDT
+416 KDAILNYNAT

-454 ISRIMVRRQFTPVF
+454 TSRIMVRRQFAPVY

-500 PNSTLVHYLDD
+500 PNSTRVHFLDD
-511 DSFGN
+511 DAVGN
-516 VRLYYNGPDGTI
+516 VRLYYIGPNFDK
-528 ADRVIVNP
+528 VIVNP
-536 SIGTIEYEAGRVVVR
+536 AIGTIEYEAGRVVVR
-551 NLTITALNDVIF
+551 NLTITALDDVIF

-583 IDPTLLT
+583 IDPTLLR

-598 SNGDLRA
+598 ANGDLRA